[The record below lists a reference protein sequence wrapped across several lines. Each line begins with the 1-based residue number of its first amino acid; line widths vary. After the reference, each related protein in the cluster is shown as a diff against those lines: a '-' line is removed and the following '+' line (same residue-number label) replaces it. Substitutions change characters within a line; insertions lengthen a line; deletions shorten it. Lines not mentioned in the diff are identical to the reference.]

1 MYAIVANGIQT
12 IVKTQEQLDII
23 ISLFPYPKFQRVS
36 TEQEGREWILRH
48 SRIDYSKEF
57 KNYGETAK
65 SGYAEVDYFIEGN
78 NIYYNV
84 KTERLGFIRVERA
97 DGVLMDSR
105 PELLKIKVV
114 NVALDNLKIAHHCIA
129 IQRLLLLLGDYVDV
143 TFNIPDMSVYLAL
156 TRYTGNNFVIKR
168 TQELIRKRL
177 GAVSFTI
184 REGMTFNRNAFDDM
198 FDL

>member
-23 ISLFPYPKFQRVS
+23 ISLFPYPKFQKVFS
-36 TEQEGREWILRH
+36 EKEGREWISRH

-57 KNYGETAK
+57 RNYGETAK
-65 SGYAEVDYFIEGN
+65 KGFAEIDYFIDGN

-84 KTERLGFIRVERA
+84 KTEKLGFIRVERE
-97 DGVLMDSR
+97 DGVLIDSR

-114 NVALDNLKIAHHCIA
+114 NVALDDLKIAHHCIA
-129 IQRLLLLLGDYVDV
+129 IQRLLLMLGEYVEV
-143 TFNIPDMSVYLAL
+143 TFNIPDMSVYLAV
-156 TRYTGNNFVIKR
+156 TKYTGNNFVIKR
-168 TQELIRKRL
+168 TQDLIKKRL
-177 GAVSFTI
+177 GAVSFTVI
-184 REGMTFNRNAFDDM
+184 EGITFNRHAFDEV